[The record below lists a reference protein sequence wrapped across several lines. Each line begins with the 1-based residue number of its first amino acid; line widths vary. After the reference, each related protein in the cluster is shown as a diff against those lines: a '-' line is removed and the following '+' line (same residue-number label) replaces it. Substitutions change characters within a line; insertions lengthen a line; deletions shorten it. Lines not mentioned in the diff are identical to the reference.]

1 MRLTEDRI
9 SYIAHLFSELAVK
22 QGYITTSEP
31 GRLLTATKDVIMS
44 YCKLDDTV
52 DDLVRKKIASHSRVI
67 MEGSPEWDVM
77 YKKYFA
83 EEMAKHWK

>member
-1 MRLTEDRI
+1 MRLSEDRI
-9 SYIAHLFSELAVK
+9 SFIAHLLCEGSLK
-22 QGYITTSEP
+22 QGLVT
-31 GRLLTATKDVIMS
+31 TKDQNRFLNETKSVITS
-44 YCKLDDTV
+44 YCKLDDMV
-52 DDLVRKKIASHSRVI
+52 DDIVRKKIETHSRVI

>member
-1 MRLTEDRI
+1 MRLSEDRI
-9 SYIAHLFSELAVK
+9 SYIAHLLCEGAVK
-22 QGYITTSEP
+22 QDLLQTNEM
-31 GRLLTATKDVIMS
+31 GRLLTVTKDIITS

-77 YKKYFA
+77 YKKYFQ
-83 EEMAKHWK
+83 EEMHKLWK